1 MCRTQLWFEM
11 QQKTERGPSFRS
23 TKILQEKLR
32 VCNYN
37 LERLAR
43 LYKARQITLKARKG
57 RG

>member
-23 TKILQEKLR
+23 TKILQEKLKF
-32 VCNYN
+32 CNYN
-37 LERLAR
+37 SERLAR
-43 LYKARQITLKARKG
+43 LYKARQITLKAQKG